1 MNCQEVVSLLHPY
14 VDCELDLVRH
24 VQIERHL
31 QACAT
36 CTEQE
41 QHLQSLRTAIST
53 PSLRYSASESLR
65 ARLQAA
71 IPSDTSAPPV
81 VRQRRMPTL
90 QRATM
95 AASVL
100 LLVGMSATMGL
111 LLSHPGSSMDERLA
125 DAVVADHVRSIQVDH
140 LTDVV
145 SSDQHTVKPWFQGK
159 LDFAPN
165 VPDLSEQGY
174 VLSGGR
180 LDYLVD
186 RPVAALVYLRRLHAI
201 NVFIRPAAN
210 EETKVVRSLTR
221 QGFHIR
227 QWQQS
232 GMAYSAISDLNDEE
246 LDEFVRSFR
255 AALPQATL

>member
-1 MNCQEVVSLLHPY
+1 MNCEEVVSLLHPY
-14 VDCELDLVRH
+14 TDGELDLVRH
-24 VQIERHL
+24 LQIEQHL
-31 QACAT
+31 QGCAS
-36 CTEQE
+36 CREQG
-41 QHLQSLRTAIST
+41 QHLQSLRAAIAT
-53 PSLRYSASESLR
+53 PSLRYRAPESLR

-71 IPSDTSAPPV
+71 LPSVTPTLPAVRTRSMPP
-81 VRQRRMPTL
+81 L

-95 AASVL
+95 AASIL
-100 LLVGMSATMGL
+100 LLVGMSATMGM

-125 DAVVADHVRSIQVDH
+125 DSVVADHVRSIQVDH

-145 SSDQHTVKPWFQGK
+145 SSDRHTVKPWFQGK

-201 NVFIRPAAN
+201 NVFIRPAPS
-210 EETKVVRSLTR
+210 EEPKTVRTLTR
-221 QGFHIR
+221 QGFHLC

-232 GMAYSAISDLNDEE
+232 GMAYWAISDLNDEE
-246 LDEFVRSFR
+246 LNEFVRLFQ